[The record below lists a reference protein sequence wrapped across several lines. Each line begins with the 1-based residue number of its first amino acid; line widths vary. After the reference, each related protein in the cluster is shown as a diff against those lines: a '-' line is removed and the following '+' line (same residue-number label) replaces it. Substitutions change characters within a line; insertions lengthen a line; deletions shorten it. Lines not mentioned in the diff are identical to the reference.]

1 MDFRD
6 HILGVAE
13 ALCELLSEAL
23 GLSPDYLRS
32 MNCAITQLMVAH
44 YYPPCPEPELTLGT
58 AKHTDPSFLTVL
70 LQDEIGGLQVL
81 HQGRWVDVS
90 PIPGALVVNIGD
102 LLQLVSNDKFKSIE
116 HRVLASA
123 KGPRISVAVFFNPS
137 FDEKKP
143 YGPVKEL
150 LSETNP
156 PAYRD
161 VTVAEY
167 IMNYLTKG
175 LTSSSLDAFK
185 L

>member
-1 MDFRD
+1 MR
-6 HILGVAE
+6 VAIRSTRVE
-13 ALCELLSEAL
+13 PGLLEKHELCHYTTDGGPLLSAVPRA
-23 GLSPDYLRS
+23 GADPRHR
-32 MNCAITQLMVAH
+32 QAH
-44 YYPPCPEPELTLGT
+44 R
-58 AKHTDPSFLTVL
+58 PSFLTVL